1 MRPPFLSK
9 ITKQKIMKKI
19 YLFIFLMGCLDLCYG
34 QYIESFD
41 IPNQGILAGP
51 CGANDPASCA
61 SSDFSAVSWTIGG
74 NLSGIDSE
82 GFFTKNGYLHSEDLD
97 EEACWISPNINIQ
110 SVAVASVEVTFT
122 IPTGASWETSTT
134 PGSIDYMDV
143 KYSVDGGP
151 FVTIANVNGCPGS
164 GHTLSVST
172 CGASLVGPMTFNID
186 EGGIVGSQLNIQVC
200 IDTNA
205 SSDDGFLE
213 EVRVPELGATL
224 PVTWAKVD
232 VEKVEKGNLVE
243 WSTSTE
249 INNDRFEIQRTTDPS
264 EDFKTIGTVAGNGNS
279 TVTTSYEFMDERV
292 SLNADYLYYRIMQID
307 FDGKYSYSKIV
318 SIRNKNKVER
328 ALVCYPNPVTHS
340 LTISNK
346 NERLED
352 IESLQ
357 IFNSQGQLV
366 DVILNP
372 FNSQKEINYNLSNLN
387 VGMYFIKPV
396 INNTTST
403 LKIIK
408 FNKVN

>member
-1 MRPPFLSK
+1 
-9 ITKQKIMKKI
+9 MKKF
-19 YLFIFLMGCLDLCYG
+19 YLLVCLLGCLNLCYG

-41 IPNQGILAGP
+41 FPNQGILSGT
-51 CGANDPASCA
+51 CVTNDPASCM
-61 SSDFSAVSWTIGG
+61 SSDFSAVTWTIGG

-122 IPTGASWETSTT
+122 IPAGASWESSTT
-134 PGSIDYMDV
+134 LGSIDYMDV

-164 GHTLSVST
+164 GHTLSAST
-172 CGASLVGPMTFNID
+172 CGASIAGPMTFNIS

-205 SSDDGFLE
+205 SSDDGHLE
-213 EVRVPELGATL
+213 EVEVPESGVTL
-224 PVTWAKVD
+224 PVTWTKVH
-232 VEKVEKGNLVE
+232 VEKAEKGNLVK

-249 INNDRFEIQRTTDPS
+249 INNDRFEIQRLTDPS
-264 EDFKTIGTVAGNGNS
+264 DGFMTIGTVAGNGNS
-279 TVTTSYEFMDERV
+279 TVTTSYQFMDERT
-292 SLNADYLYYRIMQID
+292 SFDADYLYYRIMQLD
-307 FDGKYSYSKIV
+307 YDGKYSYSKIV
-318 SIRNKNKVER
+318 SIRNNNKFEGKI
-328 ALVCYPNPVTHS
+328 ACYPNPVSHS
-340 LTISNK
+340 LTIRTKDEQS
-346 NERLED
+346 EE

-366 DVILNP
+366 DVIIDP
-372 FNSQKEINYNLSNLN
+372 FESQKTINYDSSDLN
-387 VGMYFIKPV
+387 AGLYFVKPV
-396 INNTTST
+396 INNGTST

-408 FNKVN
+408 FNKVK